1 MALIVALIVALVLLI
16 LLIILVILALV
27 LLVLLLFG
35 QFANKALL
43 FYIKLMMPLAL
54 RELRCVDHHHS
65 FKVGTVEGNTK

>member
-27 LLVLLLFG
+27 LLLFG
-35 QFANKALL
+35 QFANEALL

-65 FKVGTVEGNTK
+65 FN